1 MGIIPADIKAK
12 QVIKNIHT
20 GYTKYI
26 DIDVMRELVPYAVEI
41 LKTFDFDALAFR
53 GVSGAIIAPVLALE
67 LRKSI
72 IVVRKTAEKSHLWGR
87 TVQGDNNARRYIIV
101 DDFIDSGAT
110 VQTIVKEILLWQP
123 HAVCLGVLEMHS
135 LDDMTT
141 RGAPFELSRVPCLKE
156 PDEWWRRKAEPVAVP
171 TNPAAVTL
179 PGERLFACGST
190 GDNRIFQ
197 YGDEPL

>member
-72 IVVRKTAEKSHLWGR
+72 IVVRKTAEKSHLGR

-156 PDEWWRRKAEPVAVP
+156 PDEPVAVP

>member
-12 QVIKNIHT
+12 QVTKNIHT

-72 IVVRKTAEKSHLWGR
+72 IVVRKTAEKSHMWGQ

-110 VQTIVKEILLWQP
+110 VQTISKKIREWQP
-123 HAVCLGVLEMHS
+123 HATCLGVLEMHS
-135 LDDMTT
+135 LDYMAT

-156 PDEWWRRKAEPVAVP
+156 PDEPVAVP

>member
-12 QVIKNIHT
+12 QVTKNIHT

-72 IVVRKTAEKSHLWGR
+72 IVVRKTAEKSHLGR

-156 PDEWWRRKAEPVAVP
+156 PDEPVAVP
-171 TNPAAVTL
+171 TNPAAVAL

-190 GDNRIFQ
+190 GDNSIFQ